1 MITVVGGTGRLGTA
15 LVPLLRSAGEPVR
28 IASRRGVVPP
38 ALVDLVDDVVL
49 ADVRDPA
56 ALESVVRGS
65 DVVVSAVHGLG
76 SRERGIT
83 PRSVDHHGN
92 AHLVDAAARAGA
104 DVVLVSVVGAS
115 PGGNELER
123 AKWAAE
129 VHLRGSGT
137 RWTIVRATAYAEL
150 WSEIIAESATRDGR
164 AVVLGRGENPFNV
177 VPVATVARA
186 VADACLDRGS
196 RGQVIEVWGSQDVRF
211 ADLARAA
218 CAPGSRPRRVPRTVL
233 RIVGQVARPVRPDVA
248 RMARMAL
255 WLDTADLRRAD
266 DGAVHA
272 RS

>member
-1 MITVVGGTGRLGTA
+1 MITVVGGTGRLGAA
-15 LVPLLRSAGEPVR
+15 LVPLLRSAGVPVR
-28 IASRRGVVPP
+28 IASRSGVVPP

-164 AVVLGRGENPFNV
+164 AVVLGRGREPV
-177 VPVATVARA
+177 QRRARGHRRASRDRRLPGPRQPRSGHRGVGVPGRA
-186 VADACLDRGS
+186 LR
-196 RGQVIEVWGSQDVRF
+196 
-211 ADLARAA
+211 
-218 CAPGSRPRRVPRTVL
+218 RPRPRGVRSGVPTAAGPRTVL

-266 DGAVHA
+266 DGAVPA